1 MCACSYMY
9 VHKIMIIHRYNTNV
23 MESAT
28 YNTMLV
34 AVLAVFLQPPI
45 ASSSSCVV
53 VTLLSLVI
61 GVVVF
66 TGVTLLVFCNLTSS
80 VSKAIGKNV
89 LFNDGL
95 ISTHYL

>member
-1 MCACSYMY
+1 MY
-9 VHKIMIIHRYNTNV
+9 VHKGNDHRYNANIIDA

-28 YNTMLV
+28 HNTMLV
-34 AVLAVFLQPPI
+34 ALLAVLQPPI

-53 VTLLSLVI
+53 ILLSLVI

-66 TGVTLLVFCNLTSS
+66 TGVTLLVFCDLTSS
-80 VSKAIGKNV
+80 VSKAIRKNV

-95 ISTHYL
+95 IIISTHYL